1 MGLLQAEGKVH
12 TRLQRKPMVLPE
24 DREMLGQFQN
34 VRGEVQGGDGEV
46 HKGPMELLLKE
57 VPYLNNNDY

>member
-1 MGLLQAEGKVH
+1 
-12 TRLQRKPMVLPE
+12 MVLPE
-24 DREMLGQFQN
+24 DREMRGQFQN

>member
-1 MGLLQAEGKVH
+1 
-12 TRLQRKPMVLPE
+12 MVLPE